1 MFSVIVP
8 RISELAEAVAESIVK
23 APVLGEALRKFV
35 VVESVVARN
44 SSAPEV
50 AAFEL
55 VTTALTVSES
65 VAALKTDEAAIET
78 VAVSDVVIA
87 EAVTE
92 GVSVTETG
100 AACEGAT
107 ESTPRPKA
115 ATATSATR
123 LNVVFVDIC
132 FLSIVDLRNFRRSAW
147 ASNALS

>member
-1 MFSVIVP
+1 MFNVIVP
-8 RISELAEAVAESIVK
+8 RISEPAPAVAESIVN
-23 APVLGEALRKFV
+23 APVLGEALRKLV

-44 SSAPEV
+44 SSAPLV
-50 AAFEL
+50 ATFEL

-65 VAALKTDEAAIET
+65 VAAPRTDDAAIET
-78 VAVSDVVIA
+78 VAVSEVVIA

-107 ESTPRPKA
+107 DRTPRPKA
-115 ATATSATR
+115 ATATSAMR

-132 FLSIVDLRNFRRSAW
+132 FLSIVDLRTIRRSAW
-147 ASNALS
+147 AESALS